1 MSFATSSK
9 TLRSCP
15 FSPPPVF
22 SVRCSQVSPAS
33 DRLFRRC
40 WCVYISLGYANR
52 PIFLPW
58 YRWGNNNKNNS
69 PTGKREKEK
78 KNKKRTPKE
87 ERSINIIPGDGEGRK
102 DIAGSWGGTDGFFYS
117 SLSLSLSVCLSLPY
131 IYTQRLIASDAPP
144 LFPVWDVRL

>member
-15 FSPPPVF
+15 FPPPPVF

-33 DRLFRRC
+33 DRLFGRC
-40 WCVYISLGYANR
+40 WCAYISLGYANR

-69 PTGKREKEK
+69 PTGKRERKTKNERRRK
-78 KNKKRTPKE
+78 KDLLTSFRE
-87 ERSINIIPGDGEGRK
+87 MERVAKTSQDLEVALMDSFIP
-102 DIAGSWGGTDGFFYS
+102 
-117 SLSLSLSVCLSLPY
+117 LSLSLSVCLSLPY